1 MVKRLTLVCLLLLAV
16 AGVKAQTSCYH
27 CYKKYD
33 NDTGQTQ
40 DFYHY
45 FTFQG
50 NYLYP
55 SEFATPFVNINGI
68 DVSQM
73 YLYNGE
79 KDKDGNL
86 YYGYTLPQSNPW
98 SNDIFAPNMMYSM
111 SGYLV
116 SPDKRTIN
124 FITTNYNNGTI
135 VYCYELCPDKNC
147 KKGTGSNHTIPSM
160 RH

>member
-1 MVKRLTLVCLLLLAV
+1 MSLTCLFLLAIV
-16 AGVKAQTSCYH
+16 GVKAQTFCYH
-27 CYKKYD
+27 CYRKYD
-33 NDTGQTQ
+33 NDTRQTQ

-55 SEFATPFVNINGI
+55 SEFATPYVNINGV

-116 SPDKRTIN
+116 SPDKSIIN
-124 FITTNYNNGTI
+124 YVTRNYNNSII
-135 VYCYELCPDKNC
+135 VYCYEQCPDRNC
-147 KKGTGSNHTIPSM
+147 KKSTGSNHSIPSM
-160 RH
+160 RR